1 MDVVRQGTTKR
12 KMIRRG
18 MLIAFLLLA
27 AGGVMWGVGRLQP
40 ALPLVEAGS
49 VFPDTVKRGSMLRE
63 VHGTGSL
70 VPEEIVWISA
80 QIDGRIEKIHVQPG
94 TIVQPDTIVMELS
107 NPTLNQ
113 AMIGAEYDL
122 KQADAALA
130 DLDVSLQSIKFDKQ
144 AAAAQ
149 VTSDYEQAKIKA
161 DRDKQ
166 LEALGLIPSLDLKL
180 SLSQA
185 RQLEYRDQI
194 EAKRLG
200 IIDQSITAQMT
211 AQRVK
216 IDQLK
221 AMYELKKQQVD
232 ELKVRASVA
241 GMLQQLGNSS
251 GTAPLLEVG
260 QNVAA
265 GAILARVAQQ
275 DKLKAQVRITETEA
289 KDVALGQAA
298 AIDTHT
304 GVIVGKVTRIDPS
317 AVNGTVLVDVR
328 LTGALPQGARPD
340 LSVDGTVEIERLN
353 EVLYINR
360 PATGQPNASIS
371 LFRIDPDGRTATRT
385 NVKLGRASV
394 NTIEIMNGLKEG
406 EKVIVSDMTAMDS
419 HDRIRLN

>member
-1 MDVVRQGTTKR
+1 MDVVRQGTRKR
-12 KMIRRG
+12 KLIRRAAVV
-18 MLIAFLLLA
+18 LALLLA

-40 ALPLVEAGS
+40 ALPQVEAGT
-49 VFPDTVKRGSMLRE
+49 VFPDTVKRGPMLRE

-80 QIDGRIEKIHVQPG
+80 QIDGRIDKIHIQPG
-94 TIVQPDTIVMELS
+94 TPVQPDTAVMELS
-107 NPTLNQ
+107 NPALKQ
-113 AMIGAEYDL
+113 AMVGAEYDL
-122 KQADAALA
+122 KQAEAALA
-130 DLDVSLQSIKFDKQ
+130 DLEVSLQSAKFDKQ

-149 VTSDYEQAKIKA
+149 VSSDYEQAKIKA

-166 LEALGLIPSLDLKL
+166 LEAMGLIPPLDLKL
-180 SLSQA
+180 SISQA
-185 RQLEYRDQI
+185 RQLEYRNQI
-194 EAKRLG
+194 EEKRLG
-200 IIDQSITAQMT
+200 IIDQSTTALLT

-216 IDQLK
+216 IEQLK
-221 AMYELKKQQVD
+221 AMYDLKKEQVD
-232 ELKVRASVA
+232 ELQVRAGVA

-298 AIDTHT
+298 QIDTHN
-304 GVIVGKVTRIDPS
+304 GVIAGKVTRIDPA

-328 LTGALPQGARPD
+328 LAGALPAGARPD

-360 PATGQPNASIS
+360 PATGQPNTSIT

-385 NVKLGRASV
+385 PVKLGRASV
-394 NTIEIMNGLKEG
+394 NTIEIVSGLREG
-406 EKVIVSDMTAMDS
+406 EKVIVSDMSAMDS